1 MKTIELTILMPC
13 LNEAETLAVCIK
25 KAQQFLA
32 KENVIGEVVIADNG
46 STDGSQQLA
55 INLGATVI
63 SVQERGY
70 GAALIAGIKAANGKY
85 IIMADSDDS
94 YDFVNLMP
102 FLAALRNGQDLV
114 MGNRFKGGIEP
125 GAMPPL
131 HKWLGNPVLTFIGR
145 LLFSSPVRDFHC
157 GLRGFNKQSALSLNL
172 QSTGMEFASEM
183 VVKATLA
190 NQLIT
195 EVPTTLSKDGRS
207 RPPHLRS
214 WRDGW
219 RHLRFL
225 LMYSP
230 RWLYLYPGLFLL
242 FAGLIGVIVLTP
254 KPLAL
259 GNVQLGLTSL
269 LIAANSVILGTQIL
283 LFGVLVK
290 QFAVSQKLLPNSR
303 RLELLLRATPLETL
317 LLFGLLLALIG
328 GVGIVSS
335 VMSWVDTGFGPLDV
349 ENIMRVVIP
358 SLCSTVVGIQIIFTA
373 FFSSILNL
381 AVKNKS
387 V

>member
-1 MKTIELTILMPC
+1 
-13 LNEAETLAVCIK
+13 
-25 KAQQFLA
+25 
-32 KENVIGEVVIADNG
+32 
-46 STDGSQQLA
+46 
-55 INLGATVI
+55 
-63 SVQERGY
+63 
-70 GAALIAGIKAANGKY
+70 
-85 IIMADSDDS
+85 
-94 YDFVNLMP
+94 
-102 FLAALRNGQDLV
+102 